1 MPVEMI
7 VDQWN
12 PRVRKYRFAPFCYG
26 PKSCPLYRAGAA
38 WALRRRSWGC
48 ISHGLWT
55 DRGVDAASTPQDAA
69 EAQARI
75 AAPNPRQR
83 LGHGTSQAQANAS
96 RPPGML
102 GSLRIMARAST
113 RRGTRMSTAL
123 EDIKEKAQQL
133 SEMERAELAL
143 ALIESLD
150 GPPDA
155 DVEEAWRIEIER
167 RVGQIERGEVQ
178 PIPGDEVL
186 ERLRRRLR

>member
-1 MPVEMI
+1 
-7 VDQWN
+7 
-12 PRVRKYRFAPFCYG
+12 
-26 PKSCPLYRAGAA
+26 
-38 WALRRRSWGC
+38 
-48 ISHGLWT
+48 
-55 DRGVDAASTPQDAA
+55 
-69 EAQARI
+69 
-75 AAPNPRQR
+75 
-83 LGHGTSQAQANAS
+83 
-96 RPPGML
+96 
-102 GSLRIMARAST
+102 
-113 RRGTRMSTAL
+113 MSTTL

-133 SEMERAELAL
+133 SEMERAELAR